1 MQPSTSTFTAALQL
15 SVRAAVSA
23 GLALGTAQFL
33 ELQYPIYALL
43 AAVIVIDLSPSKT
56 RQLAVQRLIGT
67 LLGATVGAA
76 LSYVLPAGP
85 LAIMISILVAM
96 LLTYVARVPAAA
108 KLAGYVC
115 GIVVLA
121 HGAHPW
127 SYALYRVVETFLGLA
142 MAVLV
147 SLVPKLMRVETA
159 DWGNREAE

>member
-1 MQPSTSTFTAALQL
+1 MQPSTSTFTALQL

-23 GLALGTAQFL
+23 GLAVGIAQFL

-43 AAVIVIDLSPSKT
+43 AAVIVIDLSPLKT
-56 RQLAVQRLIGT
+56 RQLALQRLIGT

-85 LAIMISILVAM
+85 LAIMISILAAM

-115 GIVVLA
+115 GIVILS
-121 HGAHPW
+121 HGANPW